1 MIYVALIAY
10 VLIALALGLIARRME
25 VAKTPE
31 DYFLAN
37 RGLGILLLF
46 FTMIATN
53 FSAFFFLGFAGAG
66 YRIGLSYYAM
76 MAYGTALVVFS
87 IFFVGLPIWRQGKQL
102 GCITPA
108 ELIEKKLRSKPL
120 ALLYMA
126 VMVVFTLPYIAIQP
140 IGAGYLLEQLTGGEI
155 PYFWGAFLL
164 TAVMVAYVWLGG
176 MRSVAL
182 TDAFQGIM
190 MFVFMF
196 LALFTIA
203 EALGGFAQA
212 NVAVWRQHPS
222 LFSREGVDGYF
233 TPQKWISF
241 MILWIVSI
249 PMFPQIFMRYYTARS
264 ARGLYITALLYPIVT
279 VTLFLCPVLIGIW
292 GHLKFPGLEGKASDQ
307 ILPMMLSAYAPEWI
321 PPLVMMGALAAFMS
335 TMDSQLLALSSML
348 TRDVYTDLLAPT
360 APLEQQT
367 RLGRWLVVILAVAG
381 LAIAVQPPATIFA
394 IAKSAFT
401 GLAVLFPTTIAALY
415 FADRVHPLSCILS
428 ILFGELL
435 LAGFLLKLIPSEWTF
450 GFLEVVPILVGATA
464 VLLGSNMLLRSRK

>member
-1 MIYVALIAY
+1 MIYVALVAY
-10 VLIALALGLIARRME
+10 VLISLALGLIARRME

-76 MAYGTALVVFS
+76 MAYG
-87 IFFVGLPIWRQGKQL
+87 
-102 GCITPA
+102 
-108 ELIEKKLRSKPL
+108 L

-140 IGAGYLLEQLTGGEI
+140 IGAGYLLEQLTNGEI
-155 PYFWGAFLL
+155 PYFWGASLL
-164 TAVMVAYVWLGG
+164 TTVMVAYVWLGG

-182 TDAFQGIM
+182 TDAFQGVM

-196 LALFTIA
+196 LAMFTIA
-203 EALGGFAQA
+203 EALGGFTQA
-212 NVAVWRQHPS
+212 NVSAWSHQPA

-241 MILWIVSI
+241 MMLWIVSI

-264 ARGLYITALLYPIVT
+264 ARGLYVTALLYPIVT

-292 GHLKFPGLEGKASDQ
+292 GHLKFPGLEGKAS
-307 ILPMMLSAYAPEWI
+307 MC
-321 PPLVMMGALAAFMS
+321 
-335 TMDSQLLALSSML
+335 
-348 TRDVYTDLLAPT
+348 T
-360 APLEQQT
+360 A
-367 RLGRWLVVILAVAG
+367 
-381 LAIAVQPPATIFA
+381 
-394 IAKSAFT
+394 
-401 GLAVLFPTTIAALY
+401 
-415 FADRVHPLSCILS
+415 
-428 ILFGELL
+428 
-435 LAGFLLKLIPSEWTF
+435 TF
-450 GFLEVVPILVGATA
+450 GHPPPRWSSRQSWVS
-464 VLLGSNMLLRSRK
+464 GS